1 MPNFSVVSSK
11 GQITVPQEVRTQL
24 GLKEGDRVEFVIEK
38 GLTVMRPARAPA
50 NPFEPYAGALGT
62 FPGGA
67 DEIKAWIDDLREG
80 EPSSK

>member
-1 MPNFSVVSSK
+1 MPHSSVVSSK

-24 GLKEGDRVEFVIEK
+24 GLKEGDRVEFVMEN
-38 GLTVMRPARAPA
+38 GHTVMRPARASA

-67 DEIKAWIDDLREG
+67 DEIEAWVNEMREA
-80 EPSSK
+80 EPSK